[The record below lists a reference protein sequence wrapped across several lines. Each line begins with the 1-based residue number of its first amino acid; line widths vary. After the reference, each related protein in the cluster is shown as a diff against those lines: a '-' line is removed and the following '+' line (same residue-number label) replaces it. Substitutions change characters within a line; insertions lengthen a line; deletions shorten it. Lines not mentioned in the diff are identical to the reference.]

1 MSRRSREELRDLMI
15 EAGCELLHRRG
26 LAFDPPSL
34 TYANVFQHLKATQGV
49 HLHRSQVHGRIWK
62 SQDHYRSEVVAET
75 IRTVLPGSDEVDEL
89 VAELTRT
96 SGIADLQTLIK
107 SWASAAL
114 GVQQLG
120 GDKDLGFDILLA
132 SQALTH
138 RSSATSSAVVEAAT
152 TNLGARMLRNE
163 QRYDSVAA
171 MFDLDFAAD
180 LDMDRNDAVKLLARS
195 TSALVEGSQL
205 IDNLDL
211 NGRAEFNTVDGQ
223 GNEEAIDAVTLGL
236 VVLVEQLFDLQ
247 S

>member
-1 MSRRSREELRDLMI
+1 MI
-15 EAGCELLHRRG
+15 EAGCELLQRRG

-34 TYANVFQHLKATQGV
+34 TYANVFQHLETTQGV
-49 HLHRSQVHGRIWK
+49 HLHRSQVHGRIWE
-62 SQDHYRSEVVAET
+62 SQAHYRGEVVAET
-75 IRTVLPGSDEVDEL
+75 IRTVLPGSDEVDKL

-96 SGIADLQTLIK
+96 SGITDLQGLIK
-107 SWASAAL
+107 AWASAAL
-114 GVQQLG
+114 GVQKLG

-138 RSSATSSAVVEAAT
+138 RSSATSSSVVEAAT

-163 QRYDSVAA
+163 QRYDAVAT

-180 LDMDRNDAVKLLARS
+180 LEMDRDDAVKLLARN

-205 IDNLDL
+205 IDDLDA
-211 NGRAEFNTVDGQ
+211 NGRAEFNTVDGR
-223 GNEEAIDAVTLGL
+223 GNHDTIDAVTLGL
-236 VVLVEQLFDLQ
+236 VVLVEQLFDLE